1 MNQTPLPVRAAA
13 LLTVLMLLLAACG
26 GGATTDEPGSLPPN
40 DNPGNTPAAGGT
52 CLEGEPDC
60 NDTPVGGGALPL
72 PNEDEPSD
80 SVTGGMPAD
89 GGLTVSDALA
99 SDATGVIAVRGFL
112 VADQSGARLCEVLA
126 ESYPPQCGG
135 ASLPVSGYEEV
146 LDVPTSTAQGVTW
159 TDQPISLLG
168 EIING
173 TFVVDPTVAG

>member
-1 MNQTPLPVRAAA
+1 MNQTPRPVRAAA

-26 GGATTDEPGSLPPN
+26 GGATADEPAAIPPN
-40 DNPGNTPAAGGT
+40 DNPANTPAAGGT

-60 NDTPVGGGALPL
+60 NDTPAGGGALPL

-80 SVTGGMPAD
+80 AVTGGMPVD
-89 GGLTVSDALA
+89 GGLTVSEALE

-112 VADQSGARLCEVLA
+112 VADQTGARLCEVLA

-135 ASLPVSGYEEV
+135 AGLPVSGYEEI

-168 EIING
+168 EIVDG
-173 TFVVDPTVAG
+173 TLLVDPTVAG